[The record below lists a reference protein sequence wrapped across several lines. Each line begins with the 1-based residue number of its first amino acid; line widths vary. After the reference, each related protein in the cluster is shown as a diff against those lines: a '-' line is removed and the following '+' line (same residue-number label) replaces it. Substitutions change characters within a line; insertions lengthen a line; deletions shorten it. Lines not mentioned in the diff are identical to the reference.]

1 MAGKGGGAWKVAY
14 ADFVTAMMAFFLVM
28 WIVAQNKPVKQAIA
42 QYFNDPMGTSSRPGK
57 AKAGLPIEGGG
68 PIPKLNGTTRV
79 SAPRSTESAPKTE
92 EAVRA
97 RNASKPT
104 LPALQDSN
112 HSTVGMLIPFAED
125 SAELDARGKQILD
138 KLAPDLDG
146 KLSKI
151 EIRGHASG
159 RPLPAGSGFQ
169 DAWQLSYARS
179 MATMKYLT
187 EKGIQPRRLRLSQSG
202 PFDPNTFR
210 ADSAISAQNARVEIY
225 ELNELISDSSASREA
240 GGKTPKKP
248 EFKRPAGSRV
258 PTSGPAN
265 DPAAG
270 TAARSAE

>member
-1 MAGKGGGAWKVAY
+1 MAGGGGAWKVAY

-42 QYFNDPMGTSSRPGK
+42 QYFNDPTGTSSRPGK
-57 AKAGLPIEGGG
+57 AKAGLPVEGGG
-68 PIPKLNGTTRV
+68 PIPKLSGTTRI
-79 SAPRSTESAPKTE
+79 SAPRSTEAAPKSE
-92 EAVRA
+92 EPERA

-104 LPALQDSN
+104 LPALQDGN
-112 HSTVGMLIPFAED
+112 RSTVGTLIPFDEN
-125 SAELDARGKQILD
+125 SAELDARGRQILD

-159 RPLPAGSGFQ
+159 RPLPAGSGFH
-169 DAWQLSYARS
+169 DAWHLSYARS

-210 ADSAISAQNARVEIY
+210 PDSAIAAQNARVEIY
-225 ELNELISDSSASREA
+225 ELNELVNDPTAGRETTP
-240 GGKTPKKP
+240 KNPKKP
-248 EFKRPAGSRV
+248 EFKRPAGQKS
-258 PTSGPAN
+258 PTSRPPA
-265 DPAAG
+265 DRAAG
-270 TAARSAE
+270 TTADAHD